1 MKTQYGKTEYDKP
14 GYGKNGYDKNGYGK
28 SEHGEERM
36 PAPRLRWLLALSL
49 AGVVFTAG
57 VILVGVWTRLVDAG
71 LGCPDW
77 PGCYGHL
84 VVPDPERAMAHT
96 PDAPLEAFKA
106 WVEMI
111 HRYVA
116 SVLGLLVIGLL
127 VLGAGLRRCP
137 GYPWRISVAL
147 LGVILL
153 QGAFGAFTVTLKLW
167 PQVVTLHL
175 LGGLSVL
182 LLFLWL
188 HLRLRRLAK
197 YGAEKRGTRRLT
209 PLWAT
214 AMLLLLAQLALG
226 GWVSSNYAGIACQGF
241 PTCNGQWWPEMD
253 WSEGFHL
260 TQTVGPN
267 YLHGQLHADARTA
280 IQQAHRLGALLLG
293 LALVALAVRHWSEAN
308 MRPWLGGLVLA
319 YGVQLGLGIANV
331 LMWLPLWL
339 ALLHTAGAVMLVLLL
354 ALATWHWREAAP
366 VTVSSTQGDKT
377 QGDKEWAH
385 G

>member
-1 MKTQYGKTEYDKP
+1 MREATMCGDDRQALP
-14 GYGKNGYDKNGYGK
+14 L
-28 SEHGEERM
+28 
-36 PAPRLRWLLALSL
+36 RLRLLWAVSL
-49 AGVVFTAG
+49 AGVLFTVV
-57 VILVGVWTRLVDAG
+57 VILIGVWTRLVDAG

-77 PGCYGHL
+77 PGCYGRL
-84 VVPDPERAMAHT
+84 VVPDAERAMAHT
-96 PDAPLEAFKA
+96 PGAPLEAFKA

-116 SVLGLLVIGLL
+116 STLGLLVIALL
-127 VLGAGLRRCP
+127 LLGAGYRQRP
-137 GYPWRISVAL
+137 GYPWRVSLAL

-175 LGGLSVL
+175 LGGLAVL

-188 HLRLRRLAK
+188 HLRLRHFVRGGTWAASAASGANGRSAASGAK
-197 YGAEKRGTRRLT
+197 ESSAASGAKTKKDTARPRRRLS
-209 PLWAT
+209 PWWGV
-214 AMLLLLAQLALG
+214 AMLMLVLQLALG

-280 IQQAHRLGALLLG
+280 IQQGHRLGALLLG
-293 LALVALAVRHWSEAN
+293 LALIALAVRYWRETA
-308 MRPWLGGLVLA
+308 MRPWLAGLLVA
-319 YGVQLGLGIANV
+319 YAAQVGLGIANV
-331 LMWLPLWL
+331 LLWLPLWL
-339 ALLHTAGAVMLVLLL
+339 ALLHTAGAVALMILLVL
-354 ALATWHWREAAP
+354 ALWCYHR
-366 VTVSSTQGDKT
+366 STGR
-377 QGDKEWAH
+377 DKEWIH
-385 G
+385 V